1 MERIEGINFQ
11 RIEWCCHQAGLTV
24 DQLAAELDISSSTVE
39 KLRAGEPA
47 LTYGQLKRVATRFGR
62 GVLFFLEPGPVDDRQ
77 VYTPQ
82 FRTLANQKPQL
93 SLKIRLLIERAER
106 HRDAYQALRESL
118 NDDDRPVF
126 APPQLPDDISEAAS
140 VTRRWLGLNAENDF
154 EAYRAAVEARGILV
168 FRSNGY
174 NGQWQIPESSSILGF
189 SLYDQTCPLIV
200 VRKEIAAARQ
210 TFTLMHELAH
220 VLLHKDSS
228 IDDEADLYSQ
238 NGREREA
245 NAFAGHL
252 LVPDEFLALID
263 DADRPADAAQY
274 DVWLEPQRDAWG
286 VSGEVILRRLKDS
299 NRLTQAQYDAYKRW
313 QSGIRYARRD
323 DGVRMYRHREPKHI
337 FGDTF
342 VRTVLDALN
351 AQLITLSKASTYLD
365 RLRIDD
371 LHKLE
376 QFYAGH

>member
-1 MERIEGINFQ
+1 
-11 RIEWCCHQAGLTV
+11 
-24 DQLAAELDISSSTVE
+24 
-39 KLRAGEPA
+39 
-47 LTYGQLKRVATRFGR
+47 
-62 GVLFFLEPGPVDDRQ
+62 
-77 VYTPQ
+77 
-82 FRTLANQKPQL
+82 
-93 SLKIRLLIERAER
+93 
-106 HRDAYQALRESL
+106 
-118 NDDDRPVF
+118 VF

-286 VSGEVILRRLKDS
+286 V
-299 NRLTQAQYDAYKRW
+299 
-313 QSGIRYARRD
+313 
-323 DGVRMYRHREPKHI
+323 
-337 FGDTF
+337 
-342 VRTVLDALN
+342 
-351 AQLITLSKASTYLD
+351 
-365 RLRIDD
+365 
-371 LHKLE
+371 
-376 QFYAGH
+376 